1 MRQICLFSL
10 LLSNIVLN
18 VLAREIM
25 QENEIKFYK
34 IGYKEVHV
42 SLFEDKMIVYI
53 ENLTES
59 IKKLLLLKINKAVE
73 GKINTK
79 INRISI

>member
-18 VLAREIM
+18 VLATEIM
-25 QENEIKFYK
+25 QENEIKFCK

-42 SLFEDKMIVYI
+42 SLFEDNMIVHI

-59 IKKLLLLKINKAVE
+59 IKKATT
-73 GKINTK
+73 TK
-79 INRISI
+79 N